1 MISSPNKSVIAARA
15 AWCDF
20 PESAVIDSKREFRQ
34 ILLSDL
40 HKIPKVKEG
49 EIVKSAKK
57 EKGSC
62 QNQLLVVV

>member
-1 MISSPNKSVIAARA
+1 VIAARA
-15 AWCDF
+15 AWYDF
-20 PESAVIDSKREFRQ
+20 PESAVIDSIREFRQ
-34 ILLSDL
+34 ILLSHL
-40 HKIPKVKEG
+40 HKILKVNER